1 LIDDTGASGYAGN
14 KLNFFSNQGEELFFA
29 FSDKSYSYR
38 KDNGDWGYAGNFDEV
53 AKSSGARVGKN
64 PLVIKIEG
72 IAENGDIV
80 LGNEQLS
87 VIKKLTA
94 DPRNQLLGGVILR

>member
-1 LIDDTGASGYAGN
+1 MQVST
-14 KLNFFSNQGEELFFA
+14 
-29 FSDKSYSYR
+29 
-38 KDNGDWGYAGNFDEV
+38 
-53 AKSSGARVGKN
+53 SGARVGKN
-64 PLVIKIEG
+64 PLDIKIEG